1 MNNRLLAILAAT
13 GASTIYGINHTVAKG
28 LMPIYIEP
36 FGFILLRV
44 LGAAILFWLISIWGP
59 KEKIATSDWP
69 RLLGCTVFGMVINML
84 LFFKGLSLTTPINSS
99 VIITISPILV
109 LVLAA
114 VLIKERITILKT
126 VGIIT
131 GLAGAMALIFFSKEA
146 TDNAPNIPLGNFFV
160 IINALSYGLYLILVK
175 PLTAKYHSFTLMK
188 WLFLFAV
195 IINLPITLNEFL
207 DVEWKALPAHALLK
221 MGFVVVGTTF
231 LTYLLNVFA
240 LKELS
245 AATISA
251 FIYLQPL
258 IAIIYAVATGADSLN
273 LVKVMAALLVFA
285 GVYMVTRKPKPI
297 ALKDDDLP

>member
-1 MNNRLLAILAAT
+1 MNKRLLAILAAT

-44 LGAAILFWLISIWGP
+44 LGAAILFWIISFWGP

-69 RLLGCTVFGMVINML
+69 RLLGCTIFGMVINML

-109 LVLAA
+109 LILAA
-114 VLIKERITILKT
+114 FLIKERITLLKT
-126 VGIIT
+126 AGIIT
-131 GLAGAMALIFFSKEA
+131 GLAGALTLVFFSKSSTA
-146 TDNAPNIPLGNFFV
+146 DAPNIPLGNILV

-175 PLTAKYHSFTLMK
+175 PLTAKYHPFTLMK

-195 IINLPITLNEFL
+195 IINLPITLNEFMAV
-207 DVEWKALPAHALLK
+207 DWRSLPSHAILR
-221 MGFVVVGTTF
+221 MAFVVLGTTF

-240 LKELS
+240 LRELS

-258 IAIIYAVATGADSLN
+258 IAIVYAIFTGADSLN
-273 LVKVMAALLVFA
+273 LLKVLAAVLVFS

-297 ALKDDDLP
+297 H

>member
-1 MNNRLLAILAAT
+1 MNKRVLAILAAT

-44 LGAAILFWLISIWGP
+44 GGAAILFWMISLWGP
-59 KEKIATSDWP
+59 KERIATRDWP
-69 RLLGCTVFGMVINML
+69 RILACTVFGMVINML

-99 VIITISPILV
+99 VIITVSPIMV
-109 LVLAA
+109 LILAA
-114 VLIKERITILKT
+114 ILIKERITLLKS
-126 VGIIT
+126 VGIVT
-131 GLAGAMALIFFSKEA
+131 GLAGALGLIFFSKESIA
-146 TDNAPNIPLGNFFV
+146 NAPNIPLGNLLV
-160 IINALSYGLYLILVK
+160 ILNAFSYGLYLILVK

-195 IINLPITLNEFL
+195 IINLPITLNEFTQV
-207 DVEWKALPAHALLK
+207 DWTNLPTPAILQ

-258 IAIIYAVATGADSLN
+258 IAILYAVATGADSLN
-273 LVKVMAALLVFA
+273 LIKTTAALLIFA
-285 GVYMVTRKPKPI
+285 GVYMVSRKPKPKI
-297 ALKDDDLP
+297 QKGPYSA

>member
-1 MNNRLLAILAAT
+1 MSKRLLAILAAT

-44 LGAAILFWLISIWGP
+44 LGAAILFWLLSIWGP

-114 VLIKERITILKT
+114 VLIKERITVLKT

-146 TDNAPNIPLGNFFV
+146 TDNAPNIPLGNFLV

-195 IINLPITLNEFL
+195 LINLPLTLNEFL
-207 DVEWKALPAHALLK
+207 EVEWTGLPAHALLK

-273 LVKVMAALLVFA
+273 LVKVSAALLVFA
-285 GVYMVTRKPKPI
+285 GVYMVTRKPRPKNEGL
-297 ALKDDDLP
+297 A